1 MLHNLITGKMLP
13 VSYTTQRVQRQKGDR
28 AGLSPRRW
36 PPTLELDEKF
46 HAAQPGGSCAGI
58 VLISG
63 YKSSHDWHKN
73 APNQ

>member
-13 VSYTTQRVQRQKGDR
+13 VSYTTQ
-28 AGLSPRRW
+28 RRW